1 MKSLIA
7 PRPVTL
13 PRRRLFRAQHHHYR
27 PYIPILY
34 DINSLVSLS

>member
-7 PRPVTL
+7 PVLSPS
-13 PRRRLFRAQHHHYR
+13 PPRLFRVQHHYHS

-34 DINSLVSLS
+34 DINSLVNLS